1 MVIITFTLPLVA
13 IASMIFFTRMNWTS
27 INFLKNPVPYSIG
40 FFVLYSYLIFAIFSP
55 WEIHLFSGISIV
67 YLLGLWLIGLID
79 DIFGE
84 KNIKG
89 LKGHIGKFIREGSFS
104 TALLKLTGTLML
116 AYIWI
121 SLVEPVTLEQWVRY
135 SIILILTPHVM
146 NLFDTRP
153 LRVWKV
159 SLLHVAIFL
168 PYVAVDVPF
177 AYYLFLL
184 SFFFLFYVL
193 DGHAVAML
201 GDNGA
206 TLMGGILAVVT
217 VMHAPIQQQYIVI
230 ILLILLTVV
239 AERVSFTKWIEKH
252 PFMKILDQ
260 WGLSIK

>member
-1 MVIITFTLPLVA
+1 MIILSFTLPLVA
-13 IASMIFFTRMNWTS
+13 IASMLLFTRMNWTS
-27 INFLKNPVPYSIG
+27 TNFLKRSIPYSIG
-40 FFVLYSYLIFAIFSP
+40 FFVLYSYMTFAIFSP
-55 WEIHLFSGISIV
+55 WDIYVFSGISMI
-67 YLLGLWLIGLID
+67 YLFGLWLIGLVD
-79 DIFGE
+79 DVMGDRRT
-84 KNIKG
+84 KG
-89 LKGHIGKFIREGSFS
+89 LKGHLRKLIQEGTFS
-104 TALLKLTGTLML
+104 TALLKLTGTIML

-121 SLVEPVTLEQWVRY
+121 SLMEPATVEQWIRY

-159 SLLHVAIFL
+159 SLLHAAIFL
-168 PYVAVDVPF
+168 PYVVVDVTF

-206 TLMGGILAVVT
+206 TLIGGILAIVT
-217 VMHAPIQQQYIVI
+217 VLYAPVLQQYIVI
-230 ILLILLTVV
+230 TLLIILTVI
-239 AERVSFTKWIEKH
+239 AERISFSKWIEKH
-252 PFMKILDQ
+252 PLMKRVDK

>member
-1 MVIITFTLPLVA
+1 MIILSFTLPLVA
-13 IASMIFFTRMNWTS
+13 IASMLFFTRMNWTS
-27 INFLKNPVPYSIG
+27 TNFLKRSIPYSIG
-40 FFVLYSYLIFAIFSP
+40 FFVLYSYLTFAIFSP
-55 WEIHLFSGISIV
+55 WEIYVFSGVSMI
-67 YLLGLWLIGLID
+67 YLCGLWLIGLVD
-79 DIFGE
+79 DVMGD
-84 KNIKG
+84 KRTKG
-89 LKGHIGKFIREGSFS
+89 LKGHIRKFIQEGTFS
-104 TALLKLTGTLML
+104 TALLKLTGTFML

-121 SLVEPVTLEQWVRY
+121 SLMVPATVEQWIRY
-135 SIILILTPHVM
+135 SLILILTPHVM

-168 PYVAVDVPF
+168 PYVVVNVPF

-206 TLMGGILAVVT
+206 TLIGGILAIVT
-217 VMHAPIQQQYIVI
+217 VLYAPILQQYIVI
-230 ILLILLTVV
+230 ILLILLTVI
-239 AERVSFTKWIEKH
+239 AERISFSKWIEKH
-252 PFMKILDQ
+252 PIMKRVDQ